1 MRISRLRITNHQ
13 RVTDLDI
20 EVRRHLVLVG
30 VNDIG
35 KTTILRCVDSVLRAS
50 MSQLHAWF
58 GADQFRDPARPL
70 VVETS
75 LVDLKGQDLGRFAD
89 DIEVVGGGGETV
101 HRLTVRLTIS
111 LDPED
116 PESKSVA
123 RRFVKPGVEQPV
135 PYRDLEAFGWTYLPA
150 GRSAD
155 HELGTGRTGAVQA
168 LLGEVDLGDD
178 EEVLSTALTNYQTG
192 LNEAKSLAE
201 LRNDVA
207 TALAAVYPRSVSD
220 DDVSVKVRD
229 LSDVLLGHVD
239 IHVGTPRGQ
248 VRLAE
253 QSDGIRALTTIA
265 LNRLARRSARIVAI
279 DEPELHLH
287 PRSQARVGAV
297 LAAGPGQAIVATHS
311 PQVLASF
318 LPSDVVAFAPDG
330 TSRQVDPTGFDRNL
344 KFLQHHWLD
353 SALEPLTARVV
364 VAVEGPSDRIML
376 HAAARAHGLDLDQ
389 SGICVVVVRG
399 ASNFSSAYRLFGPA
413 GFDVALLTL
422 VDEQEA
428 SIVAKDLGCTEA
440 DLDSRGVLIC
450 RADLEDEC
458 VRGIGAVRCV
468 ELLARSGLY
477 QERQILGACRAAT
490 ADTIPA
496 DVLAGWCRKD
506 KVRTAMA
513 LAQEIRAS
521 DVVQIAV
528 LADLVTRLAAL

>member
-30 VNDIG
+30 ANDIG

-75 LVDLKGQDLGRFAD
+75 LVDIKGQDLGRFAD
-89 DIEVVGGGGETV
+89 DIEVIGSGGEAV
-101 HRLTVRLTIS
+101 HRLTVRLTIN

-116 PESKSVA
+116 PESKSVV
-123 RRFVKPGVEQPV
+123 RHFVKPGVERPV
-135 PYRDLEAFGWTYLPA
+135 PYRDLEALGWTYLPA

-155 HELGTGRTGAVQA
+155 HELGAGRTGAVQA

-178 EEVLSTALTNYQTG
+178 EEVLRAALVDYQTG

-207 TALAAVYPRSVSD
+207 TALTAVYPRSVSD
-220 DDVSVKVRD
+220 DAVLVKARD
-229 LSDVLLGHVD
+229 ASDTLLGHVD

-248 VRLAE
+248 VRLTE

-265 LNRLARRSARIVAI
+265 LHRLARRDAGIIAV

-297 LAAGPGQAIVATHS
+297 LAAGPGQTVVATHS

-318 LPSDVVAFAPDG
+318 LPSDVVAFAPGG
-330 TSRQVDPTGFDRNL
+330 TSRQVASTGLDRNL

-353 SALEPLTARVV
+353 SALEPLTARAV

-376 HAAARAHGLDLDQ
+376 HAVARAHGLDLDQ
-389 SGICVVVVRG
+389 SGVSVVVVRG
-399 ASNFSSAYRLFGPA
+399 ADNFSNAYRLFGPA

-428 SIVAKDLGCTEA
+428 SIVANDLGCTEA

-450 RADLEDEC
+450 RADLEDEY
-458 VRGIGAVRCV
+458 VRGLGPVRCV

-477 QERQILGACRAAT
+477 QERQILGACHVTT

-496 DVLAGWCRKD
+496 DVLARWCRKQ
-506 KVRTAMA
+506 KINTAMA
-513 LAQEIRAS
+513 LAQEITMS
-521 DVVQIAV
+521 DAEQITV
-528 LADLVTRLAAL
+528 LVDLVARLAAL